1 MKRKFLIVI
10 LCIMLLCTVCLSS
23 CSQQPP
29 SAQSILSRLLKTE
42 IDLPSGQVYLSNS
55 PEGERSCVPHSLLCA
70 LYGGGSMPK
79 EYDDWVEFA
88 IFLSSSHPCE
98 FAVFLCD
105 SPQSALD
112 TSKTLCARLT
122 TLKNFWDDSE
132 YSSYTNNAEVIISGN
147 FCVLIVSSDTST
159 AKKTLKSLI

>member
-1 MKRKFLIVI
+1 MKRNFLILI
-10 LCIMLLCTVCLSS
+10 LCISILCACVCS

-29 SAQSILSRLLKTE
+29 SAEGILSHLLQTE
-42 IDLPSGQVYLSNS
+42 IDLPSGQVYLSGS
-55 PEGERSCVPHSLLCA
+55 PEGEESYVSDSLLCA

-98 FAVFLCD
+98 FAVFMCD

-112 TSKTLCARLT
+112 TSKTLCSRLT
-122 TLKNFWDDSE
+122 SLKNFWSDSQ
-132 YSSYTNNAEVIISGN
+132 YSSYTDNAEVIISGN
-147 FCVLIVSSDTST
+147 ICVLIVSSDTT
-159 AKKTLKSLI
+159 AAKRLLKSII